1 VVRGS
6 PPSTI
11 VPLRRASV
19 ADRVARAFLP
29 IACVR
34 GYRYFVTKRV
44 ALGTRTASAVE
55 AEVRGKRVQHVRLA
69 VDEGRLATACSC
81 SATLLGPAVCRHVW
95 ATLLEVDRQGALES
109 LRATQRGLGLAP
121 LADDQPRA
129 QPRADEPS
137 RSDTRDRPSSAK
149 PAAPVKARA
158 RPAPPPKAPA
168 PPTPPTTP
176 RARKAAPTEARAK
189 RAAAR
194 GRPR

>member
-1 VVRGS
+1 MR
-6 PPSTI
+6 PSTI

-44 ALGTRTASAVE
+44 ALGARTASAVE

-69 VDEGRLATACSC
+69 IDEGRLATACSC

-121 LADDQPRA
+121 LADQAQPRA
-129 QPRADEPS
+129 QPRTDEPS
-137 RSDTRDRPSSAK
+137 RSDPRDRRSSAK
-149 PAAPVKARA
+149 PAAPAKARA
-158 RPAPPPKAPA
+158 
-168 PPTPPTTP
+168 
-176 RARKAAPTEARAK
+176 KAAPPTEARAQ